1 MEVESFLNDINPLIE
16 ELRMQEKSGNNTQN
30 LEEEIRS
37 KTQEFIQEYEMSYT
51 NKIEEVKRKM
61 AIEQD
66 TEKMSLLKK
75 ELEDFE
81 KELDS
86 FKEIMGDIDFSNSK
100 YTYFLQTLIG
110 RMEEKTMSRMSDGII
125 YDHGNK
131 IKDMNNFT
139 VEDALNIDSKEI
151 ENTQFDKEQVQN
163 NDKITRLKD
172 EDVEVENPPKIY
184 TMEDIEKEQYENN
197 LETLK
202 TIFNKIECGFEDCL
216 SPLYIKLKEKVFE
229 DNKYEEAINSLQD
242 LKIEDIYEKIVK
254 HVQKFSSNSPIRKEE
269 EAMFEAV
276 KTRRSELEK
285 VNTEKSINVEQD
297 KSSTDIQVQNANQT
311 NYLSVNV
318 KKELNIFENIK
329 QIGKKVKNWFT
340 TRKKQN
346 DESKSSVNI
355 SKKEEKNNF
364 FNKIKKGVPQIKTS
378 KQSSEKRITPIEKEI
393 LE

>member
-151 ENTQFDKEQVQN
+151 ENTQFDKEQV
-163 NDKITRLKD
+163 
-172 EDVEVENPPKIY
+172 
-184 TMEDIEKEQYENN
+184 N

-216 SPLYIKLKEKVFE
+216 SPLYIKLKEKIFE
-229 DNKYEEAINSLQD
+229 DNKYEEAINSLQG

-254 HVQKFSSNSPIRKEE
+254 HVQKFSSNSPVRKKEE
-269 EAMFEAV
+269 DMFEAV

-285 VNTEKSINVEQD
+285 VNAEESNNIEQD

-346 DESKSSVNI
+346 DESKSPVNI

-364 FNKIKKGVPQIKTS
+364 FNNIKKGVPQIKTPN
-378 KQSSEKRITPIEKEI
+378 QSSEKRITPIEKEI